1 MPGELI
7 ISSVLS
13 RHSKKF
19 EVMDGPMLT
28 SVTAQFYLASKG
40 KYILKVWG
48 KQTQKKQRE
57 ERHLAQFLLLFLH
70 VFSPPLDLPCVNWG
84 SQEGCLFY
92 LRFSLHTLYLPLF
105 CFSRAFSFLCLL
117 ATAFTDSPFLFQQ
130 PNIVIPDKIT
140 VQKCKKQMSF

>member
-1 MPGELI
+1 MDQCWLELQLSFI
-7 ISSVLS
+7 WQAKENISS
-13 RHSKKF
+13 RC
-19 EVMDGPMLT
+19 G
-28 SVTAQFYLASKG
+28 
-40 KYILKVWG
+40 G

-57 ERHLAQFLLLFLH
+57 ERHVAQFLLLFLH

-105 CFSRAFSFLCLL
+105 YFSRAFSFLCLL
-117 ATAFTDSPFLFQQ
+117 ATAIMDSPFLFQQ